1 MRTINL
7 AQVSSTASGLQ
18 AVNSAK
24 SEFKTFSL
32 ATAHEDGSIRPVM
45 GVLLR
50 VDLEQFNKNS
60 DFTADSEEEV
70 LWFLK
75 HCTLDS
81 VKELI
86 SKEQQ
91 QEKINSKPSIKELMA
106 KKA

>member
-7 AQVSSTASGLQ
+7 SQVSASTNGLQ

-70 LWFLK
+70 LWFIK
-75 HCTLDS
+75 HCTLDT
-81 VKELI
+81 VKELV
-86 SKEQQ
+86 SKEEQQ
-91 QEKINSKPSIKELMA
+91 ARINSKPSIKELMA

>member
-7 AQVSSTASGLQ
+7 ATVSNASAGLQ
-18 AVNSAK
+18 AVNTAK

>member
-7 AQVSSTASGLQ
+7 SQVSASTNGLQ

-50 VDLEQFNKNS
+50 IDIDQFNKNS
-60 DFTADSEEEV
+60 DFVAETEEEV

-75 HCTLDS
+75 NCTLNS

-86 SKEQQ
+86 SKEEQQ
-91 QEKINSKPSIKELMA
+91 AKINSKPSIKELMA